1 MRRKT
6 NFGSSLEGN
15 MSSYWQYIDRL
26 TEIAVSVF
34 EWKNLPDTV
43 DERFLEMTLYNNG
56 CAVFFRDPDLG
67 ELALPVAANGRW
79 NIYNEPIRRRAYATS
94 GYNRKLDESDSVLI
108 YNNRMRKPSRPM
120 IRYFAG
126 LLWDLDQTISVNAR
140 AQKTPVLIQATEKQ
154 RLAMLNLYKEYDG
167 NSPVIFGDK
176 NLSTD
181 QIKAIQ
187 TGAPYVADKLYDLK
201 VKYWNEAL
209 TYLGV
214 PNVSEQKRE
223 RMITDEVIRG
233 QGGTLANRYSRLKAR
248 QDAADKINQMFD
260 LNIEV
265 VFREGTAESD
275 TGTKVSEVEEEE
287 EEVIQDE

>member
-1 MRRKT
+1 MGRRRT
-6 NFGSSLEGN
+6 NFDSSLEGN
-15 MSSYWQYIDRL
+15 MKSYWQYIDRL
-26 TEIAVSVF
+26 TEIAISVF
-34 EWKNLPDTV
+34 EWKGLPDTI
-43 DERFLEMTLYNNG
+43 DERFLELTLFNNG
-56 CAVFFRDPDLG
+56 TAVWFIDDVLG
-67 ELALPVAANGRW
+67 DLALPVALNGKW
-79 NIYNEPIRRRAYATS
+79 NVYNEPITRRAYSTN
-94 GYNRKLDESDSVLI
+94 GYSRELDESDSVLI

-140 AQKTPVLIQATEKQ
+140 AQKTPVLIQANEKQ
-154 RLAMLNLYKEYDG
+154 RLTMLNLYKEYDG

-187 TGAPYVADKLYDLK
+187 TGAPYVSDRIYDLK

-214 PNVSEQKRE
+214 PNVSEQKKE
-223 RMITDEVIRG
+223 RLITDEVLRS

-248 QDAADKINQMFD
+248 QDAAEKINRMFD
-260 LNIEV
+260 LNITV
-265 VFREGTAESD
+265 NFREGTTEEV
-275 TGTKVSEVEEEE
+275 TGRGIEKVE
-287 EEVIQDE
+287 EEVIEDE

>member
-1 MRRKT
+1 MGRRRT
-6 NFGSSLEGN
+6 NFDSSLEGN
-15 MSSYWQYIDRL
+15 MKSYWQYIDRL
-26 TEIAVSVF
+26 TEIAISVF
-34 EWKNLPDTV
+34 EWKGLPDTI
-43 DERFLEMTLYNNG
+43 DERFLELTLFNNG
-56 CAVFFRDPDLG
+56 AAVWFIDDVLG
-67 ELALPVAANGRW
+67 DLALPVALNGKW
-79 NIYNEPIRRRAYATS
+79 NVYNEPITRRAYSTN
-94 GYNRKLDESDSVLI
+94 GYSRELDESDSVLI

-140 AQKTPVLIQATEKQ
+140 AQKTPVLIQANEKQ
-154 RLAMLNLYKEYDG
+154 RLTMLNLYKEYDG

-187 TGAPYVADKLYDLK
+187 TGAPYVGDRIYDLK

-214 PNVSEQKRE
+214 PNVSEQKKE
-223 RMITDEVIRG
+223 RLITDEVLRS

-248 QDAADKINQMFD
+248 QDAAEKINRMFD
-260 LNIEV
+260 LNITV
-265 VFREGTAESD
+265 NFREGTTEEV
-275 TGTKVSEVEEEE
+275 TGRGIEETE
-287 EEVIQDE
+287 EEVIEDE